1 MKLKMIDKLRIKSLL
16 IAVIIV
22 CAAFSALELYLW
34 QTNRVIVTADGKNI
48 VVRPKSKTVGEV
60 LRQAGISVEKEDLIV
75 PAINE
80 NFPKRGLI
88 HLTRVTTKE
97 IFIEEE
103 LPSENIWEKK
113 YVANL
118 RPVKLIKQL
127 KKTKTSKIK
136 VTYHDGVESTR
147 EILSENIIKRTLN
160 LLTLLNPNGSVENT
174 YNLSD
179 VKKIKMIATAYYP
192 GDPLAWKDGTITR
205 LGNKMQQGIVA
216 VDPRVIPLHT
226 RVYVPGYGYGYAG
239 DTGSAIKGNRIDL
252 GVNNAAEEKHW
263 MHKKVTVYIL
273 EKAKTW

>member
-1 MKLKMIDKLRIKSLL
+1 MIDKLRIKPLL
-16 IAVIIV
+16 ITVIIV

-34 QTNRVIVTADGKNI
+34 QTNKVIVVADGKNI
-48 VVRPKSKTVGEV
+48 VVRPKGKTVGDV
-60 LRQAGISVEKEDLIV
+60 LKQAGISIGKEDLVV
-75 PAINE
+75 PKINE

-97 IFIEEE
+97 IFIEKE

-113 YVANL
+113 YSANL
-118 RPVKLIKQL
+118 RPIKLIKQL
-127 KKTKTSKIK
+127 KKTRHSKVK
-136 VTYHDGVESTR
+136 VTYYDEVENTR
-147 EILSENIIKRTLN
+147 EILSENIITRTLN
-160 LLTLLNPNGSVENT
+160 LLALLNPDGSIENT

-179 VKKIKMIATAYYP
+179 SKKIKMIATAYYP

-216 VDPRVIPLHT
+216 VDPRVIPLRT

-239 DTGSAIKGNRIDL
+239 DTGSAIKGKRIDL
-252 GVNNAAEEKHW
+252 GVDNAVEEKHW

-273 EKAKTW
+273 EKANTW